1 VSEAVLKRRC
11 AVYTR
16 KSSDEGLDM
25 AFNSLDAQREACEA
39 YVASQRGEGWVL
51 VVDHYDDGGVSG
63 GTLER
68 PALKRLLA
76 DIQAGKVDCVVAYK
90 IDRLT
95 RALMDF
101 SKLVDLFDKHG
112 VTFVSVTQ
120 SFNTTT
126 SMGRLTLN
134 ILLSFAQFERELGS
148 ERVRDKIA
156 ASKRRGL
163 WTGGIVPL
171 GYKAENKQLIV
182 APAEAAIVQR
192 IFQRFVTLRSITK
205 VLCELD
211 AEGIHQRAGRPFDKV
226 VLHKILKNRTYRG
239 LAVHKKD
246 AYPGKHQ
253 PIIDE
258 LLWNETQSIGKEPPR
273 VRARAAAA
281 REVALLRGLIFGPD
295 GRAMTPHHAR
305 KAGRRY
311 RYYVSMVTI
320 KRGENDGPIRRVPAG
335 PVDQAVLE
343 QVRRLVRAP
352 EIVARTIR
360 SAGLPTAIVREA
372 LADFDRIWE
381 ELFPAE
387 QARLV
392 RLLVERVDVSED
404 GIRVRLKTEGLRDVI
419 QDLQKPQAGDQ
430 AA

>member
-1 VSEAVLKRRC
+1 VTEALLKRRC

-16 KSSDEGLDM
+16 KSTDEGLDM

-51 VVDHYDDGGVSG
+51 VADRYDDGGYSG

-68 PALKRLLA
+68 PGLKRLLA
-76 DIQAGKVDCVVAYK
+76 DIQAGKVDCIVVYK

-95 RALMDF
+95 RSLMDF
-101 SKLVDLFDKHG
+101 SKLVDLFEKRG

-120 SFNTTT
+120 SFNTTS

-134 ILLSFAQFERELGS
+134 VLLSFAQFEREVGS

-163 WTGGIVPL
+163 WTGGVVPL
-171 GYKAENKQLIV
+171 GYKAENKQLVIE
-182 APAEAAIVQR
+182 PAEAAVVQR

-205 VLCELD
+205 VLRELD
-211 AEGIHQRAGRPFDKV
+211 ADGVRQRSGRPFDKV
-226 VLHKILKNRTYRG
+226 VLHKILRNRTYRG
-239 LAVHKKD
+239 LTVHKKD
-246 AYPGKHQ
+246 AFPGKHQ

-258 LLWNETQSIGKEPPR
+258 NLWNEAQSINREPPR
-273 VRARAAAA
+273 TRARAAAA

-295 GRAMTPHHAR
+295 GWAMTPQHAR
-305 KAGRRY
+305 KKGRCY
-311 RYYVSMVTI
+311 RYYVSTVTI

-335 PVDQAVLE
+335 PVDQAVIE
-343 QVRRLVRAP
+343 QIRRLVRAP

-360 SAGLPTAIVREA
+360 SAELPAATVQEA
-372 LADFDRIWE
+372 LADFDRIWD

-404 GIRVRLKTEGLRDVI
+404 GIRVRLKTEGLRDVVR
-419 QDLQKPQAGDQ
+419 DLQAPTTLER